1 MSAMSQHP
9 ATLRR
14 LPLLLLPLAAV
25 SLLSGLLAGLIRMGW
40 ALPTP
45 SADLILL
52 HGPLMVAGFF
62 GTLIGLERAV
72 ALQKTWVYGAPVLV
86 GFGGLTL
93 AVGGPVSLAEEAIVI
108 GSLIY
113 LVAAVW
119 LNARHYA
126 LHIAVMTLGAVCWYI
141 GNFLWLLGWA
151 VPDVVLWWLAF
162 LVLTIAG
169 ERLELSRLLQPPAWA
184 RAAFLGIVI
193 VLLMGVVAVA
203 QWETPAWHMFGAAL
217 VCLTLWLAQHDL
229 ARHTVHGRGVA
240 RFSAI
245 CLLSGYV
252 WLGLAGLVAIVS
264 DDPTGGFAYDATLHA
279 VFLGFVF
286 AMVFGHAPIILPAVL
301 RIAVPFRPA
310 FYAPLGLLHVGLVL
324 RIFGDLLTWQPGRL
338 WGEMIDVLAILGFAG
353 TVAAAALTR
362 QAPAAII
369 KDAKQ
374 ANVSL
379 PVRNRAVD

>member
-9 ATLRR
+9 VTLRR

-25 SLLSGLLAGLIRMGW
+25 SLLSGLLAGLIRIGW

-72 ALQKTWVYGAPVLV
+72 ALQKAWVYGAPVLV

-93 AVGGPVSLAEEAIVI
+93 AVGGPVALAEEAIVL

-113 LVAAVW
+113 L
-119 LNARHYA
+119 
-126 LHIAVMTLGAVCWYI
+126 
-141 GNFLWLLGWA
+141 
-151 VPDVVLWWLAF
+151 
-162 LVLTIAG
+162 
-169 ERLELSRLLQPPAWA
+169 
-184 RAAFLGIVI
+184 
-193 VLLMGVVAVA
+193 VAVA
-203 QWETPAWHMFGAAL
+203 QWETPAWHMLGAAL
-217 VCLTLWLAQHDL
+217 VCLTFWLARHDL
-229 ARHTVHGRGVA
+229 ARRTVHGRGVA

-252 WLGLAGLVAIVS
+252 WLGLAGLVAIAS
-264 DDPTGGFAYDATLHA
+264 ADPAGGFAYDATLHA

-301 RIAVPFRPA
+301 RIAVPFRRA

-324 RIFGDLLTWQPGRL
+324 RIFGDLLTWEPGRL
-338 WGEMIDVLAILGFAG
+338 WGGMIDVLAILGFAG
-353 TVAAAALTR
+353 TVATAALTAGAR
-362 QAPAAII
+362 GDTQGRHASKYVTI
-369 KDAKQ
+369 
-374 ANVSL
+374 
-379 PVRNRAVD
+379 RAEQSG